1 MTCAETN
8 VPSSSDSQDMATDP
22 EKVTGRQACL
32 SLIGM
37 SVAVILFASAI
48 VAVVVTVFNLTH

>member
-8 VPSSSDSQDMATDP
+8 ESDSSDPRTPPDP
-22 EKVTGRQACL
+22 KKVTGRQACL

-37 SVAVILFASAI
+37 SVAVVLFASAI
-48 VAVVVTVFNLTH
+48 VAVVVTVFNVTH

>member
-1 MTCAETN
+1 MTCAETD
-8 VPSSSDSQDMATDP
+8 SSDPQDTPLDP
-22 EKVTGRQACL
+22 KKVTGRQACL